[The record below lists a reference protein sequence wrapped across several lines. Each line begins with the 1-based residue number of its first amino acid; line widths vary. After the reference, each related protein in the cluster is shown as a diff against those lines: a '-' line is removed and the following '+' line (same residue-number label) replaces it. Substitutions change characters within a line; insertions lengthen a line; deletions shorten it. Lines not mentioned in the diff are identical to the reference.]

1 MCVCVCV
8 GYIIYLIAQSY
19 TRLYYLATPAGAVY
33 PSDWLPVPRDSKSD
47 NKEVRELQVPLSQT
61 IIGTASTR
69 QSASRRRS
77 QASVAG
83 VGAGSVSVG
92 GTHGIGPSLS
102 LLRGCI

>member
-1 MCVCVCV
+1 M
-8 GYIIYLIAQSY
+8 
-19 TRLYYLATPAGAVY
+19 
-33 PSDWLPVPRDSKSD
+33 PRDSKSD